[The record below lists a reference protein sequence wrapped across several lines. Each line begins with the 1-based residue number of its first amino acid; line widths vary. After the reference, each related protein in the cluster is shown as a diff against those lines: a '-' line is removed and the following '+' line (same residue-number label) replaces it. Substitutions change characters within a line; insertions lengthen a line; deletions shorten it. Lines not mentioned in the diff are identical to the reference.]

1 MTQEPMTLY
10 KLIILYMLDRA
21 TQPLTKAQIDD
32 FILEKEYTN
41 YLTLQQ
47 AIAELC
53 EIQLISTETFHNRTQ
68 LMLTEE
74 GKSTIALF
82 HKQISDTIKQEVSDY
97 LREHAIE
104 LRNEVSVTGQY
115 QRVSSKSYETVLR
128 ATERGELLMELK
140 ILVPDEK
147 QYPRIFYSFYY
158 YNVRTKYFL
167 CQPSVQDVA
176 YYNLKKSIAIV
187 IFSLIALISCVEAC
201 VSVHASVTI

>member
-82 HKQISDTIKQEVSDY
+82 HKQISDAIKQEVSDY

-115 QRVSSKSYETVLR
+115 QRVSYKSYETVLR

-147 QYPRIFYSFYY
+147 TATAVCEQW
-158 YNVRTKYFL
+158 
-167 CQPSVQDVA
+167 Q
-176 YYNLKKSIAIV
+176 KKNEDIY
-187 IFSLIALISCVEAC
+187 ALVMKELF
-201 VSVHASVTI
+201 

>member
-47 AIAELC
+47 AIAELS

-82 HKQISDTIKQEVSDY
+82 HKQISDAIKQEVSDY

-104 LRNEVSVTGQY
+104 LRNEVSVTGRY

-128 ATERGELLMELK
+128 ATERGDLLMELK
-140 ILVPDEK
+140 ITVPDEK
-147 QYPRIFYSFYY
+147 TATAVCEQW
-158 YNVRTKYFL
+158 
-167 CQPSVQDVA
+167 Q
-176 YYNLKKSIAIV
+176 KKNEDIY
-187 IFSLIALISCVEAC
+187 ALIMKELF
-201 VSVHASVTI
+201 

>member
-21 TQPLTKAQIDD
+21 TLPLTRAQIDD

-53 EIQLISTETFHNRTQ
+53 EIQMISAQTFHNRTQ
-68 LMLTEE
+68 LILTDE
-74 GKSTIALF
+74 GRSTIQF
-82 HKQISDTIKQEVSDY
+82 FDKQISDTIKQEINDY
-97 LREHAIE
+97 LKEHAIE

-115 QRVSSKSYETVLR
+115 HKVSSKSYETILR

-140 ILVPDEK
+140 INVPDEK
-147 QYPRIFYSFYY
+147 TATAICEQW
-158 YNVRTKYFL
+158 
-167 CQPSVQDVA
+167 Q
-176 YYNLKKSIAIV
+176 KKNEDIY
-187 IFSLIALISCVEAC
+187 ALIIKELF
-201 VSVHASVTI
+201 